1 MTAAIPKR
9 RLDVIVQL
17 GRGSFGEG
25 GQDQAELTGL
35 RVSANIV
42 KGADPTFDS
51 GQLRIWGL
59 TPSLM
64 NALSTLGK
72 PFLTN
77 RVNTVILLAGD
88 DRAGVSKVY
97 EGTIQEAFQDASG
110 PEMALNI
117 TTNVGLVSA
126 TKPIPPVSYPTSVA
140 AATVAANIAAQMTPA
155 VAFENNGV
163 TTVLPPSYFPGTAL
177 DQLRRLKAAANIE
190 ASIDSGVLAI
200 WPKGGVRGG
209 LIPKIGPDTGLVGY
223 PRFSGSGLVSL
234 TTLFQ
239 PGLRLGGQFDLATSI
254 GPAAGRYASNALSY
268 DIESE
273 MPGGKWFANLT
284 AYRPEVTQ

>member
-1 MTAAIPKR
+1 MADAIPSR
-9 RLDVIVQL
+9 RIDVVLQL
-17 GRGSFGEG
+17 GLGSFGESG
-25 GQDQAELTGL
+25 ADQTTLTGL

-51 GQLRIWGL
+51 ASVRVWGM
-59 TPSLM
+59 TPDLM
-64 NALSTLGK
+64 NQLSTLGK

-77 RVNTVILLAGD
+77 RNNSVTLLAGD
-88 DRAGVSKVY
+88 DQTGLSKVY
-97 EGTIQEAFQDASG
+97 QGTIQEAFQDVSG
-110 PEMALNI
+110 ADMALNI

-126 TKPIPPVSYPTSVA
+126 TKPIPPASYPKPVAVATA
-140 AATVAANIAAQMTPA
+140 AADIAARMTPP

-163 TTVLPPSYFPGTAL
+163 TATLPPSYFPGTAL

-190 ASIDSGVLAI
+190 ASIDNGVLAI

-209 LIPKIGPDTGLVGY
+209 LIPKIGPNTGLVGY

-234 TTLFQ
+234 TTLYV
-239 PGLRLGGQFDLATSI
+239 PGLRLGGQFDLETSI
-254 GPAAGRYASNALSY
+254 TPAVGRYASNSLSY
-268 DIESE
+268 ELESE